1 MNIPVIAYSP
11 VGRGL
16 LTGSYRTHSDIP
28 SNDFRHVLARFKP
41 GAFEQNFKLV
51 SAVEEFAQRNKLT
64 AAQVAIAW
72 VVRQGA
78 IPIPG
83 SSKIERIETNS
94 RPVELSGEDMEELD
108 RILKEFPVVG
118 ERYGG
123 VQEKYLNA

>member
-1 MNIPVIAYSP
+1 M
-11 VGRGL
+11 
-16 LTGSYRTHSDIP
+16 
-28 SNDFRHVLARFKP
+28 LARFKP
-41 GAFEQNFKLV
+41 EAFEQNTKLV
-51 SAVEEFAQRNKLT
+51 EAVDRFARRKGLT

-83 SSKIERIETNS
+83 SSKAERVEANS
-94 RPVELSGEDMEELD
+94 RAVDLTDEDLQELEMIRNEL
-108 RILKEFPVVG
+108 PVVG